1 MRGREVVA
9 RGKEAEVLGGNQGRL
24 SNVGIFWKLFDRYLC
39 MGAGK
44 EVGAIRGVYVEKGDE
59 RVSYWGREDETI
71 DFSVFSFTYR
81 HDYKLCKCDFKK
93 YNFICASLKYRF
105 LSGW

>member
-1 MRGREVVA
+1 MY
-9 RGKEAEVLGGNQGRL
+9 GGGEGSGSNQG
-24 SNVGIFWKLFDRYLC
+24 G
-39 MGAGK
+39 G
-44 EVGAIRGVYVEKGDE
+44 GVYVEKGDE

-105 LSGW
+105 LSRW